1 MERSRNKYRRKW
13 KIYQENQ
20 NLRKRTATNS
30 QKSVNNYN
38 KRITLETWGIP
49 TIFKISYIKIQL
61 K

>member
-38 KRITLETWGIP
+38 KLITLETWGIL